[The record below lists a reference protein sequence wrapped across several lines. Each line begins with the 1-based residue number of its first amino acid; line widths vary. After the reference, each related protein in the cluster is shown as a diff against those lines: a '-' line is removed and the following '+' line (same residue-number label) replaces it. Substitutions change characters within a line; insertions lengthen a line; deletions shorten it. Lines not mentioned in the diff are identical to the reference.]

1 MTITL
6 NGTTGITGMP
16 AIYETATTTAAAAT
30 GTVNVDVLTNTVL
43 YYTLP
48 STANFTLN
56 VRGASATTLNSI
68 LQTGQS
74 VSVSF
79 LATNS
84 ASTTYYAT
92 AIQVDGATI
101 TPKWQ
106 GGAAAGPTAIN
117 GVDVYNII
125 ILKTASATYTVFASQ
140 TRYA

>member
-16 AIYETATTTAAAAT
+16 AIYETATTTATAAT

-43 YYTLP
+43 YYT
-48 STANFTLN
+48 TAATGNFTLN
-56 VRGASATTLNSI
+56 IRGASATTLNSI

-106 GGAAAGPTAIN
+106 GGAAAGPTNIN

>member
-16 AIYETATTTAAAAT
+16 AIYETATTTATAAT
-30 GTVNVDVLTNTVL
+30 GVINIDVLTNTIL
-43 YYTLP
+43 YYT
-48 STANFTLN
+48 TAATGNFTLN
-56 VRGASATTLNSI
+56 VRGASATTLNSV

-74 VSVSF
+74 VSVVF
-79 LATNS
+79 MATNS

-92 AIQVDGATI
+92 AIQIDGATI

-106 GGAAAGPTAIN
+106 GGAAAGPTSIN
-117 GVDVYNII
+117 GVDVYNIVI
-125 ILKTASATYTVFASQ
+125 IKTGSATYNVFASQ

>member
-1 MTITL
+1 MAITL

-16 AIYETATTTAAAAT
+16 AIYETATATATAAT

-43 YYTLP
+43 YYT
-48 STANFTLN
+48 TAATGNFTLN